1 MSPKNSIF
9 RLWTYACVCNL
20 SVLCMCIREV
30 HIKTAAW
37 VCTCAERVCS
47 VIVSVQGPGDRQHP
61 TSLPIPAACPAG
73 DRHSQ
78 HHLHL
83 IKAQDLHFTLYWQ
96 FLSSS
101 WFSQLVL
108 TSWICEEDGGDSGT
122 HGGCPWQLDVRR
134 RPRGGRSR
142 GWRCSNGHTHTSP
155 SILCS
160 DWDCAWLPANPTMRA
175 STPRAA
181 RALRAATILTTAAKA
196 GLVASQ
202 LHNVPPLPLAH
213 QVLTAAGLIARP
225 TAWPRLTLR
234 TLTNRKAGP
243 AVSR

>member
-1 MSPKNSIF
+1 MD
-9 RLWTYACVCNL
+9 
-20 SVLCMCIREV
+20 LCMCVQTMCVMYV
-30 HIKTAAW
+30 HQRGTHKD
-37 VCTCAERVCS
+37 CCMS
-47 VIVSVQGPGDRQHP
+47 VHLCRTSVQRDCECARAWR
-61 TSLPIPAACPAG
+61 PAASNLPSHTCCLPSWWSAFSTSSPSYQSA
-73 DRHSQ
+73 R
-78 HHLHL
+78 
-83 IKAQDLHFTLYWQ
+83 FTFHPYWQ
-96 FLSSS
+96 FLYSS

>member
-1 MSPKNSIF
+1 MS
-9 RLWTYACVCNL
+9 NL
-20 SVLCMCIREV
+20 VTE
-30 HIKTAAW
+30 
-37 VCTCAERVCS
+37 
-47 VIVSVQGPGDRQHP
+47 P
-61 TSLPIPAACPAG
+61 
-73 DRHSQ
+73 
-78 HHLHL
+78 HLDAVRDN
-83 IKAQDLHFTLYWQ
+83 IQ
-96 FLSSS
+96 
-101 WFSQLVL
+101 
-108 TSWICEEDGGDSGT
+108 EEETEEEG
-122 HGGCPWQLDVRR
+122 VV
-134 RPRGGRSR
+134 
-142 GWRCSNGHTHTSP
+142 HTHTSP